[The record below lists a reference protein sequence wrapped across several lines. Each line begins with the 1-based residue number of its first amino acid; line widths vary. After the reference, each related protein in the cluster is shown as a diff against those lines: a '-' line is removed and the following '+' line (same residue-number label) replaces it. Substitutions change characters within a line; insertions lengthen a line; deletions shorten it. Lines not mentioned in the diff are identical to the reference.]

1 MNDVF
6 LRSLGYIQEA
16 EPENSWHQRYRG
28 KFKWIDRL
36 FNEIVA
42 DNNPNLQKGLSILKQ
57 EVLRT

>member
-1 MNDVF
+1 MA
-6 LRSLGYIQEA
+6 SKIQ
-16 EPENSWHQRYRG
+16 G